1 MVVKGTTLL
10 MVSLILLGTQST
22 KATGQAPDPDP
33 TRYVDDIARF
43 QAWDR
48 QNAVPENGIVFVG
61 SSSIVR
67 WNTAERFPELPVIN
81 RGFGGSHISDVNH
94 YIEDTVLRYEPAL
107 IVFYAGNNDIQSG
120 KTPEQVLDDYREFVE
135 RTHARLPETRILFI
149 SIGPS
154 PSRWARWPAMREAN
168 ALIERFTATDAR
180 LFYVDISPGILRD
193 RGEPDASLFVEDR
206 LHLNEAGYDAWQPFV
221 KEAIEAALAAPVR

>member
-1 MVVKGTTLL
+1 
-10 MVSLILLGTQST
+10 
-22 KATGQAPDPDP
+22 
-33 TRYVDDIARF
+33 IARF

-154 PSRWARWPAMREAN
+154 
-168 ALIERFTATDAR
+168 
-180 LFYVDISPGILRD
+180 
-193 RGEPDASLFVEDR
+193 
-206 LHLNEAGYDAWQPFV
+206 
-221 KEAIEAALAAPVR
+221 